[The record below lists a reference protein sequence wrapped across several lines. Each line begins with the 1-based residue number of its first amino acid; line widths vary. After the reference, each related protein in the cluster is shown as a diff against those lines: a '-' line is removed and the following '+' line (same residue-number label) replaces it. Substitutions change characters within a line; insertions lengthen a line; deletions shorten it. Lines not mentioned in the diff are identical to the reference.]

1 MPLKTLNHREE
12 DLQLKSNPETIS
24 GIKLLEALVILTKK
38 ISDSL
43 KFQLSAEQIDSLAE
57 EHRQVMAQIKKIPEA
72 EMKHHQTLLKN
83 IQKQVQF
90 VQKDLNN
97 YHEAV
102 KDKLVSFG
110 RKRKQ
115 INAYNAMA

>member
-1 MPLKTLNHREE
+1 
-12 DLQLKSNPETIS
+12 LKSNPETIS